1 MDVSKY
7 FSSQQKQN
15 KLTRVLVT
23 LEHELGSASGRVPE
37 LHAAVL
43 ATRHDPLA
51 IRRLSDTEDEV
62 LVTLEGLDALAA
74 LRLAAG
80 AVVEASVV
88 ELPHLDR
95 LVKRAG
101 NQVAPI
107 GGEGDTVDTILVS
120 LLAFGT
126 LDQDTGLSVP
136 NADALVQAAG
146 CDEAVVGGDSDGS
159 DAVFDVEGEDAS
171 VLLNVPQPD
180 SAVAR
185 AGGNVAAIRGEI
197 QGVNVLLVTRELVEN
212 LLGRDIPD
220 LKILLDGPRHNLIN
234 ATYADDLVLS
244 TSGQVS
250 AVGTE
255 ADASDVKVTI
265 LVGSVVGQMAD
276 LLTRDNVED
285 LG

>member
-23 LEHELGSASGRVPE
+23 LEHELGSASGGVPE

-51 IRRLSDTEDEV
+51 IRRLGDAEDEV

-101 NQVAPI
+101 DQVAAI

-146 CDEAVVGGDSDGS
+146 CDEAVVGGDSDSS

-185 AGGNVAAIRGEI
+185 AGGNVATIRGEI
-197 QGVNVLLVTRELVEN
+197 QGVNVLLVTGELVED

-220 LKILLDGPRHNLIN
+220 LKVLLDGSRH
-234 ATYADDLVLS
+234 
-244 TSGQVS
+244 
-250 AVGTE
+250 
-255 ADASDVKVTI
+255 K
-265 LVGSVVGQMAD
+265 
-276 LLTRDNVED
+276 
-285 LG
+285 

>member
-15 KLTRVLVT
+15 KPTRVLVT
-23 LEHELGSASGRVPE
+23 LEHELGSASGGIPE

-51 IRRLSDTEDEV
+51 IRRLGDTEDEV

-80 AVVEASVV
+80 AVVEAGVV

-146 CDEAVVGGDSDGS
+146 CDEAVVGRDSDGS
-159 DAVFDVEGEDAS
+159 DAVFDVEGENAS

-185 AGGNVAAIRGEI
+185 AGGNVATIRGEI

-220 LKILLDGPRHNLIN
+220 LKILLDGSRHDLIN
-234 ATYADDLVLS
+234 ATYANDLVLS
-244 TSGQVS
+244 TGGQVP
-250 AVGTE
+250 AVRTE